1 MQPYYPSFTQKLDV
15 IPERNE
21 GDGGPGR
28 LSSGDLSIKRL
39 EIFQTIQDIAHVE
52 IKVKNA
58 PVDIMAIYDDICS
71 LYQTG

>member
-1 MQPYYPSFTQKLDV
+1 M
-15 IPERNE
+15 
-21 GDGGPGR
+21 
-28 LSSGDLSIKRL
+28 KRL

-52 IKVKNA
+52 IKVKNV